1 EAEEKERRRS
11 EREDAHDLDA
21 TSPLEEEVLAKGD
34 EEISQAP
41 SANPAPSAPAGSGM
55 SAVAPANTRR
65 PASRTKPRSQSAR
78 PRSRRCVA
86 PPAGRFLE
94 ADQATVWRRFDTLSG
109 NCSVGSAVSA
119 CLAGTCQGYR
129 RLFCFPGSS
138 FRSR

>member
-1 EAEEKERRRS
+1 MFFHLSFEALGQGKCGSEEERQPEEAAGMLPQRDRVGADGEAEEKKRRRS

-86 PPAGRFLE
+86 MS
-94 ADQATVWRRFDTLSG
+94 TV
-109 NCSVGSAVSA
+109 A
-119 CLAGTCQGYR
+119 
-129 RLFCFPGSS
+129 P
-138 FRSR
+138 